1 MIDSREIEWLD
12 AFLQAVEWMED
23 TFPELVVEIMWDE
36 AEA

>member
-23 TFPELVVEIMWDE
+23 TFPELVVEIMRDE